1 MQLPGIHFGLR
12 RRMVAEL
19 HLVAD
24 AAVFVER
31 HHVEPPVR
39 PKPGQVVEVRT
50 DVVDPNR
57 HFARTV
63 SANQKLLDDLLKDLR
78 HILRLEFFLHRN
90 VIRRLSFF
98 ALMGNSLRTTSI
110 LSSFLRT

>member
-57 HFARTV
+57 LCCDNKE
-63 SANQKLLDDLLKDLR
+63 SP
-78 HILRLEFFLHRN
+78 E
-90 VIRRLSFF
+90 
-98 ALMGNSLRTTSI
+98 TSI
-110 LSSFLRT
+110 RIPHFRQ